1 MTDVDILRGMTQ
13 RRFISRP
20 VRRALTATAAIA
32 VAIGSLTACANTE
45 KVADQPAAESTDS
58 LTGELN
64 VAAAASLQP
73 AFEELS
79 EQFTA
84 EHPDV
89 KITLSFDGSS
99 VLATQILEGAPIDVF
114 ASADEANM
122 LKVTDEKLNAAEPI
136 TFATSSLEIAV
147 APGNPL
153 GITDLA
159 SLAKPTASGEAPV
172 VVLCAAEVPCGAAS
186 HKLLDRDGVAITP
199 ASEEQSVTAVLT
211 KVAAGEA
218 DAGLIYR
225 SDVLR
230 SEGGVDGIEIAG
242 SNEAAGSYL
251 IAPLTSSASPEAA
264 LAFAELMN
272 STAAQ
277 QLFEKLGFGPAA

>member
-1 MTDVDILRGMTQ
+1 MTQ
-13 RRFISRP
+13 RRFITRGL
-20 VRRALTATAAIA
+20 RRSLTIAAALTIA
-32 VAIGSLTACANTE
+32 VGSLTACANN
-45 KVADQPAAESTDS
+45 DQATDKPAPEASETLS
-58 LTGELN
+58 GELN

-79 EQFTA
+79 DRFTA

-122 LKVTDEKLNAAEPI
+122 LKVTDKKLTATDPI
-136 TFATSSLEIAV
+136 TFASSSLEIAV

-159 SLAKPTASGEAPV
+159 SLAQPTASGEAPV

-251 IAPLTSSASPEAA
+251 IAPLSGSASPEAA

-272 STAAQ
+272 STEAQ

>member
-1 MTDVDILRGMTQ
+1 MTQ
-13 RRFISRP
+13 RRFITRGL
-20 VRRALTATAAIA
+20 RRSLTIAAALTIT
-32 VAIGSLTACANTE
+32 VGSLTACANN
-45 KVADQPAAESTDS
+45 DQATDKPAPEASETLS
-58 LTGELN
+58 GELN

-79 EQFTA
+79 DRFTT

-122 LKVTDEKLNAAEPI
+122 LKVTDKKLTATDPI

-159 SLAKPTASGEAPV
+159 SLAQPTASGETPV

-251 IAPLTSSASPEAA
+251 IAPLSGSASPEAA

-272 STAAQ
+272 STEAQ